1 MKNFNYV
8 AEINLPSYSA
18 YPLHVL
24 KMCDALASLDYK
36 VTLFVFY
43 KNKNLDIK
51 EIKKIYGLS
60 NS

>member
-24 KMCDALASLDYK
+24 KMCDALAGLDYK
-36 VTLFVFY
+36 VTLFFLQ
-43 KNKNLDIK
+43 K
-51 EIKKIYGLS
+51 
-60 NS
+60 